1 MKQTI
6 EYYYNL
12 KIDKLYMQNNNFN
25 FTYENNTYYFCEY
38 LRDLKELDDLL
49 LCYRELKQKNINV
62 HDLIYNMENN
72 LITKVDDKNYLL
84 LKINK
89 AYEKYDIIDLID
101 FNKKL
106 NLNNKKRELYR
117 NNWEMLWSSKIDYIE
132 NQLNEIKVDNIIHKS
147 IDYYLGL
154 SETAISYVNSI
165 NRKYEFSNND
175 KITLAHK
182 RIYYPNYALNY
193 LNPLSFIFD
202 LEIRDIAEYIKS
214 VFFQE
219 DNALL
224 ELETYLKSVKLTPY
238 SYNMLM
244 ARLIYPTY
252 YLDLYEK
259 IVNQK
264 EDSQKLLPIIKK
276 SNDYQEFLKESYLL
290 ISHYSPLEDI
300 DYLKY

>member
-49 LCYRELKQKNINV
+49 LCYKELKQKNINV
-62 HDLIYNMENN
+62 HDLIYNMENS
-72 LITKVDDKNYLL
+72 LITKVDDK
-84 LKINK
+84 
-89 AYEKYDIIDLID
+89 
-101 FNKKL
+101 
-106 NLNNKKRELYR
+106 NNKKRELYR

-202 LEIRDIAEYIKS
+202 VEIRDIAEYIKS

-224 ELETYLKSVKLTPY
+224 ELIKNLIILLFPLLFSPTNILILFILGKYFNKSLFSFRGY
-238 SYNMLM
+238 
-244 ARLIYPTY
+244 RL
-252 YLDLYEK
+252 
-259 IVNQK
+259 
-264 EDSQKLLPIIKK
+264 S
-276 SNDYQEFLKESYLL
+276 
-290 ISHYSPLEDI
+290 
-300 DYLKY
+300 